1 VQKKKPA
8 HAVRSAQC
16 ARSPQQARATSA
28 SDRNAEELMSR
39 WSLLLSSSSSTAA
52 ASAVSIHRFEGFDT
66 LVPRKRVVWPAFRLA
81 LGPADVVNV
90 GTLTD
95 LTAHIDAFLVD
106 AADCCECL
114 VSVAAPA
121 RTEAVERIVR
131 EGVAAGR
138 FRVSDTKSAAP
149 DEALEFYAVLAADDP
164 HQPLM
169 KACEYRAYRLPAD
182 GDADADADVDTDA
195 SNRGSGPGLATSQHA
210 YVYTRERSA
219 AAKVTRSGL
228 LSHRLVGVDNTGNVR
243 VWSAEPLL
251 MRTLLA
257 GRVRG
262 RCAGRRVLE
271 LGGGMTGL
279 CGLGLAARGGCAAVT
294 VTDGHPDCVR
304 NTAVGLT
311 MSRQAGVIPPRCA
324 VRAAR
329 LRWSADDAVGDFRRL
344 LDGGGADGAGGG
356 GFDVVVAADCLF
368 FEDFHDALLW
378 TLEAALTSNG
388 RDGAGAAAYLLQVR
402 DSACG

>member
-1 VQKKKPA
+1 
-8 HAVRSAQC
+8 
-16 ARSPQQARATSA
+16 
-28 SDRNAEELMSR
+28 
-39 WSLLLSSSSSTAA
+39 
-52 ASAVSIHRFEGFDT
+52 
-66 LVPRKRVVWPAFRLA
+66 
-81 LGPADVVNV
+81 
-90 GTLTD
+90 
-95 LTAHIDAFLVD
+95 
-106 AADCCECL
+106 
-114 VSVAAPA
+114 
-121 RTEAVERIVR
+121 
-131 EGVAAGR
+131 
-138 FRVSDTKSAAP
+138 
-149 DEALEFYAVLAADDP
+149 
-164 HQPLM
+164 
-169 KACEYRAYRLPAD
+169 
-182 GDADADADVDTDA
+182 
-195 SNRGSGPGLATSQHA
+195 
-210 YVYTRERSA
+210 
-219 AAKVTRSGL
+219 
-228 LSHRLVGVDNTGNVR
+228 
-243 VWSAEPLL
+243 

-329 LRWSADDAVGDFRRL
+329 LRWSVNDALGDFRRL
-344 LDGGGADGAGGG
+344 LDGGGAGGAGRG

-388 RDGAGAAAYLLQVR
+388 RDGVGAAAYLLQVR
-402 DSACG
+402 DSDCG